1 MKRIFLVFLV
11 FTFLTSADIEVSD
24 VTYKSRLFFKNE
36 QYVLN
41 GAGVRGKF
49 FFDLYT
55 IGLYLKE
62 ESTDGNLILN
72 SISKK
77 LIKITVVSSLI
88 TADRF
93 SNGMDDGF
101 EKSTNGNTDSIAKE
115 IAELKK
121 GFGKD
126 FNVGDKF
133 TLFFDSDGSTTIFKE
148 TKLQVKI
155 PSSYAFQKAL
165 LGMWIGEDPVVGDLK
180 EELLGVDK

>member
-11 FTFLTSADIEVSD
+11 FTFLTSADIEVSG
-24 VTYKSRLFFKNE
+24 VTYKSRLSFKNE

-101 EKSTNGNTDSIAKE
+101 EKSTNGNTDSIARE

-155 PSSYAFQKAL
+155 PPSYAFQKAL